1 MNIRMRTIKY
11 IISTLLVFLSFV
23 NVNAETYYTSHYF
36 EVNVDGKSIDDDFYV
51 TFLQCTADLEMISRA
66 TNHEFEDLSK
76 DVSIR
81 YSAKLDSS
89 AYYNY
94 HKEFYHTTNGK
105 LSIITSR
112 IWSDYY
118 SVVVYYPNRNIVCVS
133 QSRNVKM
140 HNYEDVIVKDNDK
153 NPIFFSAFPR
163 KLQSD
168 AFWGIAICLIIMF
181 LSSRVLKL
189 FDFTPDRLSMGIVF
203 ILCFAYWSLLR
214 CTMIYEPLFVVI
226 IFSLVYLLL
235 PPLLLF
241 FSHMYL
247 KIEGKRCI
255 GKLIGYTLTMSVII
269 DVCINLCCFLCTYA

>member
-1 MNIRMRTIKY
+1 MRTIKY

-23 NVNAETYYTSHYF
+23 NVNAESYYTSHYF

-51 TFLQCTADLEMISRA
+51 AFLQCTADLEMISRA

-94 HKEFYHTTNGK
+94 HKKFYHTTNGK

-118 SVVVYYPNRNIVCVS
+118 RVVVYYLNRNIVCVS

-153 NPIFFSAFPR
+153 NPISFSVFPR

-168 AFWGIAICLIIMF
+168 ACWGHCYMFDYYVPFFQGVEII
-181 LSSRVLKL
+181 
-189 FDFTPDRLSMGIVF
+189 
-203 ILCFAYWSLLR
+203 
-214 CTMIYEPLFVVI
+214 
-226 IFSLVYLLL
+226 
-235 PPLLLF
+235 
-241 FSHMYL
+241 
-247 KIEGKRCI
+247 
-255 GKLIGYTLTMSVII
+255 
-269 DVCINLCCFLCTYA
+269 